1 MFRLTVTILAFATI
15 FVGAAIAEETDT
27 VLSDTAKELP
37 AGTRIV
43 VMETEKGTMEIQL
56 FDEDTPI
63 TAENFAKLVA
73 DGFYDGMPFHRVVDD
88 FVVQAG
94 DPSLVGIENMSLTL
108 EVEPDQHE
116 CVRGRISMAR
126 GWDGVN
132 YLDTSPTQFFIM
144 INDASRLDPD
154 FCFFGEVVTG
164 IKTVDQLK
172 QEEEIIKATLHTVG
186 E

>member
-1 MFRLTVTILAFATI
+1 MVISLALMLSVAYA
-15 FVGAAIAEETDT
+15 VNAEETDI

-37 AGTRIV
+37 AGTRVV
-43 VMETEKGTMEIQL
+43 VMETDRGTMEIKL
-56 FDEDTPI
+56 FDEETPI

-73 DGFYDGMPFHRVVDD
+73 DGFYDGMPFHRVVPD

-94 DPSLVGIENMSLTL
+94 DPSRVGIENMNLTL
-108 EVEPDQHE
+108 EVEPDMHKCE
-116 CVRGRISMAR
+116 RGRISMAR
-126 GWDGVN
+126 GYDGKN

-144 INDASRLDPD
+144 IGDAPHLDPD

-172 QEEEIIKATLHTVG
+172 QEDKIIKATLHTVG

>member
-1 MFRLTVTILAFATI
+1 MFRLLTISLALSLTFACA
-15 FVGAAIAEETDT
+15 VNAEEAET

-37 AGTRIV
+37 AGTRVV
-43 VMETEKGTMEIQL
+43 VMETEKGTMEIKL
-56 FDEDTPI
+56 FDEETPI

-73 DGFYDGMPFHRVVDD
+73 DGFYDGMPFHRVVPD

-94 DPSLVGIENMSLTL
+94 DPSLVGISNLNITL
-108 EVEPDQHE
+108 EVEPDTHKCE
-116 CVRGRISMAR
+116 RGRISMAR
-126 GWDGVN
+126 GYDGVN
-132 YLDTSPTQFFIM
+132 YIDTSPTQFFIM
-144 INDASRLDPD
+144 IKDASHLDPN

-172 QEEEIIKATLHTVG
+172 QEEKIIKATLHTVG